1 MKITDAIKLTDKAKT
16 KNDGIYSAFGYKYLV
31 IDHCVYAFTERVLS
45 GQGET
50 FKITVELN
58 RFYGGFN
65 VVLNTKV
72 IPSLYLSDQVGIQM
86 LKDVWNSIKKGL
98 V

>member
-58 RFYGGFN
+58 
-65 VVLNTKV
+65 
-72 IPSLYLSDQVGIQM
+72 
-86 LKDVWNSIKKGL
+86 
-98 V
+98 